1 MGEDKI
7 VAPVAL
13 VTGASRGV
21 GKGVAIALGAAG
33 WTVYVTARGGTGPDD
48 ALGQTVAAIDA
59 AGGTGIG
66 VSCDH
71 SDDDAVASLFTTLTA
86 GHGRLD
92 LLVNNAWAAPRG
104 FGGFSDKFWERP
116 ITDWDTL
123 ITVGLRAHYVAC
135 VHAAQIMVPQ
145 GSGLMVN
152 ISSFG
157 TRGHLHSVL
166 YGMSKAALDKMAF
179 DMGHEL
185 SGTGVSAI
193 SLWLGL
199 IQTELLLS
207 LGIDEFAGFKIEE
220 AEHPEYVG
228 RVIDRLWRDP
238 ELVSHNGKTLVT
250 AEIGAEYGLSN
261 NDGVVP
267 KSHRAPFGGGPL
279 FPPAV

>member
-1 MGEDKI
+1 MSVSGS
-7 VAPVAL
+7 VAL

-21 GKGVAIALGAAG
+21 GKGVATALGAAG

-48 ALGQTVAAIDA
+48 PLGQTISEIDA
-59 AGGTGIG
+59 AGGTAVG
-66 VSCDH
+66 VSLDH
-71 SDDDAVASLFTTLTA
+71 SDDNSVATLFGQIRA
-86 GHGRLD
+86 EQGRLD
-92 LLVNNAWAAPRG
+92 LLVNNVWASPKG

-116 ITDWDTL
+116 VSDWDTL
-123 ITVGLRAHYVAC
+123 ITVGVRAHYVAC
-135 VHAAQIMVPQ
+135 VEAAKIMVPQ

-179 DMGHEL
+179 DMAHEL
-185 SGTGVSAI
+185 EGTGVAAI

-207 LGIDEFAGFKIEE
+207 LGIEEFAGFRLDE
-220 AEHPEYVG
+220 AEHPQFVG

-238 ELVSHNGKTLVT
+238 SLLESNGHSLVT
-250 AEIGAEYGLSN
+250 AELGASYGLTN
-261 NDGVVP
+261 NDGGLP
-267 KSHRAPFGGGPL
+267 KSHREPFGGGPL
-279 FPPAV
+279 FPPA

>member
-1 MGEDKI
+1 MTER
-7 VAPVAL
+7 VAL

-21 GKGVAIALGAAG
+21 GKGVATALGACG
-33 WTVYVTARGGTGPDD
+33 WTVYVTARGGVTPDEP
-48 ALGQTVAAIDA
+48 LGQTASEINASGGAAV
-59 AGGTGIG
+59 G

-71 SDDDAVASLFTTLTA
+71 SDDASVSALFDQISA
-86 GHGRLD
+86 EHGRLD
-92 LLVNNAWAAPRG
+92 LLVNNVWAAPKG

-116 ITDWDTL
+116 VGDWDTL

-135 VHAAQIMVPQ
+135 VEAAKIMVPQ

-185 SGTGVSAI
+185 SGTGVAAI

-199 IQTELLLS
+199 IQTELLMS
-207 LGIDEFAGFKIEE
+207 LGIEEFAGFRLDE
-220 AEHPEYVG
+220 AEHPQFVG
-228 RVIDRLWRDP
+228 RVIDRLWQDP
-238 ELVSHNGKTLVT
+238 SLPERNGHTLVT
-250 AEIGAEYGLSN
+250 AELGAQYGLVN
-261 NDGVVP
+261 NDGTPP
-267 KSHRAPFGGGPL
+267 KSHREPFGGGPL
-279 FPPAV
+279 FPPA

>member
-1 MGEDKI
+1 MGEEKSA
-7 VAPVAL
+7 APVAL

-21 GKGVAIALGAAG
+21 GKGVATALGAAG
-33 WTVYVTARGGTGPDD
+33 WTVYVTARGGTAPTDP
-48 ALGQTVAAIDA
+48 LGQTVAAVNT
-59 AGGTGIG
+59 AGGTGFG
-66 VSCDH
+66 VRCDH
-71 SDDDAVASLFTTLTA
+71 SDDEAVASLFGTISA
-86 GHGRLD
+86 EQGRLD
-92 LLVNNAWAAPRG
+92 LLVNNAWAAPKG

-116 ITDWDTL
+116 VSDWDTL

-135 VHAAQIMVPQ
+135 VHAAQLMVPQ
-145 GSGLMVN
+145 GHGLMVN

-185 SGTGVSAI
+185 AGTGVSAI

-207 LGIDEFAGFKIEE
+207 LGIDQFAGFKIGE
-220 AEHPEYVG
+220 AEHPEFVG
-228 RVIDRLWRDP
+228 RVIDRLWRDSD
-238 ELVSHNGKTLVT
+238 LDKRNGQTLVT
-250 AEIGAEYGLSN
+250 AELGADYGLAN

-279 FPPAV
+279 FPPAH

>member
-1 MGEDKI
+1 MGEDKS

-21 GKGVAIALGAAG
+21 GKGVATALGAAG

-48 ALGQTVAAIDA
+48 RLGQTVAAIDA
-59 AGGTGIG
+59 AGATGIG

-71 SDDDAVASLFTTLTA
+71 ADDDAVASLFATISS

-92 LLVNNAWAAPRG
+92 LLVNNAWAAPKG
-104 FGGFSDKFWERP
+104 FGGFSDRFWERP

-123 ITVGLRAHYVAC
+123 ITVGVRAHYVAC
-135 VHAAQIMVPQ
+135 VHAAQIMVPR

-185 SGTGVSAI
+185 AGTGVSAI

-199 IQTELLLS
+199 IQTELLMS
-207 LGIDEFAGFKIEE
+207 LGIDEFAGFRLDE
-220 AEHPEYVG
+220 AEHPEFVG

-238 ELVSHNGKTLVT
+238 SLLENNGHTLVT
-250 AEIGAEYGLSN
+250 AELGAAYGLTN
-261 NDGVVP
+261 NDGGLP
-267 KSHRAPFGGGPL
+267 KSHREPFGGGPL
-279 FPPAV
+279 FPPN